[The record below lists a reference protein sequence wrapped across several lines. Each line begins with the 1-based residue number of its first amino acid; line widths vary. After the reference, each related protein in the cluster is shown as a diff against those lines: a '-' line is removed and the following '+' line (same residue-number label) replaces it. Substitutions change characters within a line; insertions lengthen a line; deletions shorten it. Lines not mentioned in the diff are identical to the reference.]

1 MCAIT
6 LDRIKIVLILL
17 VIFLLSGGN
26 IHALASLDAPNI
38 IMDNIVTEPS
48 VIHRGDYFILN
59 ATVKNISNDTIDI
72 LNIGC
77 KGPIDVTFDKNVE
90 VRSGASGICF
100 NQQPILTLKPAESL
114 VLSAPDFAEDYKAS
128 LEGNVEATM
137 QLQYIV
143 RIDSETAPTIINGT
157 ESNYVW
163 IFSQPFN
170 FTILPRLV
178 PDHNNGSIN

>member
-1 MCAIT
+1 MCATT
-6 LDRIKIVLILL
+6 LHRIKIVSILL
-17 VIFLLSGGN
+17 VILLLGSN
-26 IHALASLDAPNI
+26 MHLLASLDAPNI
-38 IMDNIVTEPS
+38 IIDDIVTEPS

-90 VRSGASGICF
+90 VKPVASGICF

-128 LEGNVEATM
+128 VDGIVEATM

-143 RIDSETAPTIINGT
+143 RIDNENAPSLINGT
-157 ESNYVW
+157 ESNYTW

-170 FTILPRLV
+170 FTILPQLV
-178 PDHNNGSIN
+178 PNYDNSSIN